1 VDWGITNQQRE
12 ELSANPI
19 LNWENVNIS
28 SSLHLD
34 REIRDE
40 PILFL
45 IQKKI

>member
-1 VDWGITNQQRE
+1 MTNQQRE
-12 ELSANPI
+12 ELSASPI
-19 LNWENVNIS
+19 LTWENVNIS

-45 IQKKI
+45 VQIKI